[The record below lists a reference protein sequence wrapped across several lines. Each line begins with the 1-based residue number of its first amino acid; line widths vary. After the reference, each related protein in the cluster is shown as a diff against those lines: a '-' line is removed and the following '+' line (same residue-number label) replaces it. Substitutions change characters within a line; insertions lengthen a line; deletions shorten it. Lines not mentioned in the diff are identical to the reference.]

1 MKNIDRH
8 TFKNIKH
15 LWKQKL
21 VTLFQIFLTILYS
34 TCFFINYLY
43 DFHKIGNPSLEI
55 KDFNLVPYIPV
66 NITTDAL
73 WVITTQ
79 R

>member
-1 MKNIDRH
+1 METKTCYFIPIFFNY
-8 TFKNIKH
+8 
-15 LWKQKL
+15 
-21 VTLFQIFLTILYS
+21 TLFDL
-34 TCFFINYLY
+34 FFINYLY
-43 DFHKIGNPSLEI
+43 DLHKIGNRSVEI

-79 R
+79 C